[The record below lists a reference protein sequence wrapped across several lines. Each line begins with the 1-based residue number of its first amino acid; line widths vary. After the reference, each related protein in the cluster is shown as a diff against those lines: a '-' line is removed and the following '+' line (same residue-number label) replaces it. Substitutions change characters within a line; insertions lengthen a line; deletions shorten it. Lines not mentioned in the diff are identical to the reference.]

1 MVPVSFLLLLRIP
14 TPASVSK
21 RSPSPSFDELFAVV
35 RLAHKY
41 GIVNVER
48 QGLEAVQEI
57 YGSDVSTC
65 FDPSSSDDSRFVGYA
80 IGAVNLARLTNTPSI
95 LPVAMLRCACLGG
108 SVTDGWRRDDGSVEQ
123 LSLEDLKRV
132 VNGREAL
139 ARRGTFELLN
149 LFSRIPDR
157 MCCDVDLCRET
168 LGEIMGALASQ
179 PHLGSANIFD
189 VHRRTV
195 DRLLKQS
202 WCPNCSR
209 FIEKYG
215 LERQKQMWDA
225 LPEMFDLKICD

>member
-1 MVPVSFLLLLRIP
+1 
-14 TPASVSK
+14 
-21 RSPSPSFDELFAVV
+21 
-35 RLAHKY
+35 
-41 GIVNVER
+41 
-48 QGLEAVQEI
+48 
-57 YGSDVSTC
+57 
-65 FDPSSSDDSRFVGYA
+65 
-80 IGAVNLARLTNTPSI
+80 
-95 LPVAMLRCACLGG
+95 MLRCSCLGG

-149 LFSRIPDR
+149 LFSRIPAR
-157 MCCDVDLCRET
+157 ICCDVDLCRES
-168 LGEIMGALASQ
+168 LSEIMGALASQ
-179 PHLGSANIFD
+179 PRLGSANIFD

-209 FIEKYG
+209 VIEKYG

-225 LPEMFDLKICD
+225 LPEMFDLKIRD